1 LISSAARSSTLS
13 VNPTPLHTNNK
24 MSLKRTEK
32 NTNGNG
38 ASATE
43 RVADSPKYR
52 DNVEINAKIDAY
64 IQANPKEWSYIQGLP
79 RERLERMLVLQNVN
93 KIERRERI
101 RASVTK
107 QLNANPELKEA
118 YRKLVKNLPAEQQEK
133 AMATIAA
140 RTLRTIMPRK
150 QTTGARV

>member
-1 LISSAARSSTLS
+1 
-13 VNPTPLHTNNK
+13 

-38 ASATE
+38 AAASE
-43 RVADSPKYR
+43 SPDNSPKYR

-64 IQANPKEWSYIQGLP
+64 IQANPKEWNYIQGLP

-118 YRKLVKNLPAEQQEK
+118 YRKLVKNLRAEQQER
-133 AMATIAA
+133 AMMSIAA
-140 RTLRTIMPRK
+140 RTLRTIAPRQQQGK
-150 QTTGARV
+150 GARV

>member
-1 LISSAARSSTLS
+1 
-13 VNPTPLHTNNK
+13 
-24 MSLKRTEK
+24 MSLKRSDK
-32 NTNGNG
+32 NTNGN
-38 ASATE
+38 APATD
-43 RVADSPKYR
+43 AAGDIPKYR

-64 IQANPKEWSYIQGLP
+64 IQANPKEWAYIQGLP

-150 QTTGARV
+150 QTTGARI

>member
-1 LISSAARSSTLS
+1 
-13 VNPTPLHTNNK
+13 

-38 ASATE
+38 AAASE
-43 RVADSPKYR
+43 SPDNSPKYR

-64 IQANPKEWSYIQGLP
+64 IQANPKEWNYIQGLP

-118 YRKLVKNLPAEQQEK
+118 YRKLVKNLPAEQQER
-133 AMATIAA
+133 AMMSIAA
-140 RTLRTIMPRK
+140 RTLRTIAPRQQQGK
-150 QTTGARV
+150 GARV

>member
-1 LISSAARSSTLS
+1 MFCDVLL
-13 VNPTPLHTNNK
+13 V
-24 MSLKRTEK
+24 
-32 NTNGNG
+32 GNG
-38 ASATE
+38 AA
-43 RVADSPKYR
+43 ADDPAGNSPKYR

-64 IQANPKEWSYIQGLP
+64 IQANPKEWNYIQGLP

-150 QTTGARV
+150 QTTVARV

>member
-1 LISSAARSSTLS
+1 
-13 VNPTPLHTNNK
+13 
-24 MSLKRTEK
+24 MSLKRSDK

-38 ASATE
+38 ASAD
-43 RVADSPKYR
+43 AGGDSPKLR

-64 IQANPKEWSYIQGLP
+64 IQANPKEWNYIQGLP

-133 AMATIAA
+133 AMARGSKRSAPT
-140 RTLRTIMPRK
+140 RRLR
-150 QTTGARV
+150 AY